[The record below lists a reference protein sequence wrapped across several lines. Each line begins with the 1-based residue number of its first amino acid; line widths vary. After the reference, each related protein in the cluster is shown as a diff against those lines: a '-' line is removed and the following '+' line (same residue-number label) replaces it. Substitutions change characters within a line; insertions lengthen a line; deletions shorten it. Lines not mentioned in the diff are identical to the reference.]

1 STTRYFF
8 YKLVADIS
16 CYLLP
21 RLPYAL
27 KTHVTLDEYIFQTD
41 KHNVKGL
48 WEWENETVRV
58 IKLPS
63 DFHGKS
69 VGTIVGE
76 LAIAFQ
82 AVRYTL
88 SGVTFSEATSKG
100 FIGFLNANI

>member
-1 STTRYFF
+1 M
-8 YKLVADIS
+8 VDID

-21 RLPYAL
+21 SLPYEL
-27 KTHVTLDEYIFQTD
+27 KTGVTLDEYIFQTD

-48 WEWENETVRV
+48 WEWENGTVRV
-58 IKLPS
+58 IELPS

-76 LAIAFQ
+76 LTIAFQ

-88 SGVTFSEATSKG
+88 SGITFSEATSE
-100 FIGFLNANI
+100 